1 MTEPENQRPW
11 EWEILQSTCA
21 VCALNGQVGVGVRAV
36 VNEQEINKNTL
47 KRCHHVAAENVW
59 LTKEAKDVGH

>member
-1 MTEPENQRPW
+1 M
-11 EWEILQSTCA
+11 
-21 VCALNGQVGVGVRAV
+21 CALNGQVGVGVRAV